1 MDDMQEWEERT
12 ARRIVAHLQI
22 HVPPAIR
29 FYLRKGGPD
38 EEDQERVRDYALDIG
53 SFGDTI
59 LFPDRKG
66 SEKAHLAKLV
76 NGVAVLSFSP
86 GGVHLLG
93 LDFDASNMQVEP
105 AQDELGQLIA
115 DFDRI
120 LGLTPRRRYGNTTQ
134 ML

>member
-38 EEDQERVRDYALDIG
+38 EEDRVRGYALDIG

-76 NGVAVLSFSP
+76 DGVAALSFSP
-86 GGVHLLG
+86 RGVHLFG
-93 LDFDASNMQVEP
+93 LDFEAAKMQDEP
-105 AQDELGQLIA
+105 AQEELGQLIA
-115 DFDRI
+115 DFARI
-120 LGLTPRRRYGNTTQ
+120 LGLTPRRRYGNTT
-134 ML
+134 